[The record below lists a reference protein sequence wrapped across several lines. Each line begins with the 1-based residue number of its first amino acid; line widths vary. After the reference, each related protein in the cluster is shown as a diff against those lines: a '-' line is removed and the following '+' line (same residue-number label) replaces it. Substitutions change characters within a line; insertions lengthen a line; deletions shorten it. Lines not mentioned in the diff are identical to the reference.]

1 MAIQVALTHRT
12 TYTYDRPIALS
23 PHVIR
28 LRPAPHARMPIL
40 SYSLNVEPEEKFLNW
55 QQDAF
60 ANWQARV
67 VFPEKADKLDVTVD
81 LVTDMVAI
89 NPFDFFLED
98 DAQEVPFVYD
108 KVLRRELAPYLRKPR
123 LTPRFRE
130 FVEGAPVQTGTT
142 NDWLVAL
149 NQYVQQNIAYTV
161 RMEPGV
167 QTPSRTISLALGSC
181 RDSGWL
187 LVEMFRQFGYAAR
200 FVSGYLIQLAPDV
213 KSVEGP
219 SGPEADF
226 TDLHAWCEVYLP
238 GAGWVG
244 LDPTS
249 GLFAGEGHIPLACT
263 PQPSSAAP
271 ITGAHERAEVTF
283 GFEMNVTRI
292 AEPPRITRPLVPQ
305 PNSGGNT

>member
-12 TYTYDRPIALS
+12 TYTYDRAITLS

-40 SYSLNVEPEEKFLNW
+40 SYSLNVQPEENFLNW

-60 ANWQARV
+60 ANWQARL

-89 NPFDFFLED
+89 NPFDFFLEES
-98 DAQEVPFVYD
+98 AQELPFVYEPA
-108 KVLRRELAPYLRKPR
+108 LRRELAPYLRKPR
-123 LTPRFRE
+123 LSKAFKA
-130 FVEGAPVQTGTT
+130 FLADAPPQSGST

-149 NQYVQQNIAYTV
+149 NQYVQGRIAYTV

-167 QTPSRTISLALGSC
+167 QSSTQTITRALGSC

-187 LVEMFRQFGYAAR
+187 LVESLRHFGYAAR
-200 FVSGYLIQLAPDV
+200 FVSGYLIQLTADV
-213 KSVEGP
+213 KAIDGP

-263 PQPSSAAP
+263 PEPSSAAP
-271 ITGAHERAEVTF
+271 ITGAHEKADVSF
-283 GFEMNVTRI
+283 GFEMKVTRI
-292 AEPPRITRPLVPQ
+292 AEPPRITRPLTPTQ
-305 PNSGGNT
+305 WA